1 MQLLFSSFRF
11 SPGLRRLVAMT
22 ITVSTDGSALGNPN
36 GPMGWAWADHAV
48 NAARTH
54 GHQHDGDSD
63 AGGATNGTNQ
73 IGELCAV
80 LEALRAH
87 RGTEPLTIETDSQY
101 AINCSTTWVKGWKK
115 NGWKN
120 SQKKPVKNAPLIK
133 AIDAEIG
140 RRKGPVKFVWVKGHN
155 GNPGN
160 EKVDDLAHTYSGD
173 ARSGLKDGYLPLEGW
188 QSLLASPYAKGVDIP
203 ADAKMLIDGKITEEQ
218 YHLGRG
224 VESGDDGDGWDDSED
239 NDNPASNR
247 NVDDHDRLGEK
258 RTADDGANGNP
269 GSQTSH
275 RPTLAERLAEP
286 EGVPE
291 YDFSPRKPI
300 VAHHRAVENDESAD
314 TGNHIDGSTGGDS
327 DESHSAGR
335 TVRSH
340 PDFISSNVDDAT
352 IPADND
358 DSAATETQLPVTQKA
373 GKTAASAPSQ
383 NSTDAEANG
392 TNAGLNQTNDKKTS
406 ETATVSDSDDL
417 YDNVPDTDDDSLT
430 NDNQN
435 AESDSDSTENANN
448 TNSIENANNHDGA
461 NNEDFG
467 NHQTDNETGRVGS
480 ENAQDD
486 SVQSDEPTEAD
497 DPAQSDGNGE
507 PGDGNTNEN
516 NTESTD
522 TTPDKRPEPQAKQ
535 APAYLHSG
543 LSVSGT
549 LRFVPAP
556 QTSPTYNGQPRHIR
570 GVIAIDG
577 YVAGDGT
584 IVLSNAPFLIAN
596 NNHKK

>member
-1 MQLLFSSFRF
+1 
-11 SPGLRRLVAMT
+11 MT

-87 RGTEPLTIETDSQY
+87 RGAEPLTIETDSQY

-140 RRKGPVKFVWVKGHN
+140 RREGPVKFVWVKGHN

-160 EKVDDLAHTYSGD
+160 EKVDDLAHAYSGD

-239 NDNPASNR
+239 NGNPASNR
-247 NVDDHDRLGEK
+247 NAGDHEGLGEK
-258 RTADDGANGNP
+258 RTADDGTNGNTSNT
-269 GSQTSH
+269 GIQTSH
-275 RPTLAERLAEP
+275 KPTLAERLAEP

-300 VAHHRAVENDESAD
+300 VAHHRAAENDEPAD
-314 TGNHIDGSTGGDS
+314 TSDHVDGNTDGKD

-340 PDFISSNVDDAT
+340 SDFVSSSVDDAT
-352 IPADND
+352 IPANND
-358 DSAATETQLPVTQKA
+358 DSAATETKLPMTQKA
-373 GKTAASAPSQ
+373 DAAVTSSTSQ
-383 NSTDAEANG
+383 NPSNLDENG
-392 TNAGLNQTNDKKTS
+392 TNAGLTQTDGKKAS
-406 ETATVSDSDDL
+406 ETATFLDSDGL
-417 YDNVPDTDDDSLT
+417 YDHDLNNDDDSHTT
-430 NDNQN
+430 NGQDVE
-435 AESDSDSTENANN
+435 ASTSSTESVNN
-448 TNSIENANNHDGA
+448 TDSIENANNHDGA
-461 NNEDFG
+461 NNEDSD
-467 NHQTDNETGRVGS
+467 NRQTDNETGRVGS

-486 SVQSDEPTEAD
+486 SAQSDELTEAD
-497 DPAQSDGNGE
+497 DPAKSDGNGE
-507 PGDGNTNEN
+507 LRDGDNNEN

-535 APAYLHSG
+535 APAYLRSG

-549 LRFVPAP
+549 LRFAPAP

>member
-1 MQLLFSSFRF
+1 
-11 SPGLRRLVAMT
+11 MT

-36 GPMGWAWADHAV
+36 GPMGWAWADHAA
-48 NAARTH
+48 NAARTD

-87 RGTEPLTIETDSQY
+87 RGAEPLTIETDSQY

-140 RRKGPVKFVWVKGHN
+140 RREGPVKFVWVKGHN

-173 ARSGLKDGYLPLEGW
+173 ARSGVKDGYLPLEGW

-224 VESGDDGDGWDDSED
+224 VEPD
-239 NDNPASNR
+239 NDN
-247 NVDDHDRLGEK
+247 DDDFE
-258 RTADDGANGNP
+258 DDGNAAN
-269 GSQTSH
+269 QTNVPMSH
-275 RPTLAERLAEP
+275 KPTLTERLAEP

-291 YDFSPRKPI
+291 YDFSPRKSI
-300 VAHHRAVENDESAD
+300 VAHHRAVENDESSEV
-314 TGNHIDGSTGGDS
+314 NNQGDVN
-327 DESHSAGR
+327 EVKAHGIGR
-335 TVRSH
+335 TVRSQ
-340 PDFISSNVDDAT
+340 PDFSASPVGDDVTVDKSDA
-352 IPADND
+352 
-358 DSAATETQLPVTQKA
+358 AATETELPVADNKPDTLDKSDQANK
-373 GKTAASAPSQ
+373 PSKNDD
-383 NSTDAEANG
+383 NSDFVDDDDKIDNADISGDESDDTDANINESNEADNG
-392 TNAGLNQTNDKKTS
+392 DTH
-406 ETATVSDSDDL
+406 ETATDVDA
-417 YDNVPDTDDDSLT
+417 T
-430 NDNQN
+430 QH
-435 AESDSDSTENANN
+435 TE
-448 TNSIENANNHDGA
+448 
-461 NNEDFG
+461 
-467 NHQTDNETGRVGS
+467 
-480 ENAQDD
+480 
-486 SVQSDEPTEAD
+486 
-497 DPAQSDGNGE
+497 
-507 PGDGNTNEN
+507 
-516 NTESTD
+516 
-522 TTPDKRPEPQAKQ
+522 PEPKTNQ
-535 APAYLHSG
+535 APSYLTSG
-543 LSVSGT
+543 LSVNGT
-549 LRFVPAP
+549 LHFVPAP
-556 QTSPTYNGQPRHIR
+556 QTSPTYNGRPRHIR

-584 IVLSNAPFLIAN
+584 ILLNNAPFLIAN